1 MANKAFI
8 LQRICIFAGKEFDP
22 NSDEQV
28 IKIMRDK
35 FNISL
40 PQRRS
45 MDDSLLAVASDHEII
60 ALILEYRSLGKVK
73 KHSPYIHDV

>member
-1 MANKAFI
+1 MASKAFI

-28 IKIMRDK
+28 NEVLRSK
-35 FNISL
+35 FNILL

-45 MDDSLLAVASDHEII
+45 MIEAMEAVASDHEII
-60 ALILEYRSLGKVK
+60 GLIIQYRSMAM
-73 KHSPYIHDV
+73 H

>member
-22 NSDEQV
+22 DSDEQV
-28 IKIMRDK
+28 IEVLRDK
-35 FNISL
+35 FALSL

-45 MDDSLLAVASDHEII
+45 MEESLQAVASDHDII
-60 ALILEYRSLGKVK
+60 GLILEYRAAGKK
-73 KHSPYIHDV
+73 KAP